1 MVNNANYSSKHLE
14 EINLYTYIN
23 WEGNKIHSLLSSP
36 KKSVVKK
43 KQNSNIFHI
52 TCFTST
58 SHLTWINKHNNILQL

>member
-36 KKSVVKK
+36 KKFVVRKK
-43 KQNSNIFHI
+43 
-52 TCFTST
+52 
-58 SHLTWINKHNNILQL
+58 LQHFPHYLLHFYISFNTYK